1 MLKAFK
7 IYPENPGSESSIGS
21 VIARTATANKMF
33 LNDLMIIELKSI
45 IVFPPLINYYY
56 FR

>member
-45 IVFPPLINYYY
+45 IVFPP
-56 FR
+56 